1 MFLTQPFNIL
11 PIYHSSYREVSSD
24 KRGTDDMGVKEL
36 LAEKIAGEIT
46 LSPKPGETLKKWR
59 TTFTIAQ
66 AELAHYLGFAQSVI
80 SDYESGRRKSPGI
93 HSVKKI
99 VEALIE
105 IDEKKHGGAIIQQ
118 YQFMVK
124 TQDGII
130 DIMEYP
136 YPIPV
141 EKLIKEIKGKVVT
154 SERISLDRTIKGF
167 TLIDGIETIKTL
179 TAANYPNLYG
189 WSTERALVFTKIQ
202 FGRSPMIAIRI
213 HPVKPSLIIYH
224 KPGGVDPLA
233 VQLAERENIPLVITD
248 MPLEELRKK
257 LIMLGK

>member
-1 MFLTQPFNIL
+1 M
-11 PIYHSSYREVSSD
+11 D
-24 KRGTDDMGVKEL
+24 VKEL

-46 LSPKPGETLKKWR
+46 LSPKPGETIKKWR

-66 AELAHYLGFAQSVI
+66 AELAKHLGFAQSVI

-93 HSVKKI
+93 NSVKKI

-105 IDEKKHGGAIIQQ
+105 IDEKKHGGRIIQQ
-118 YQFMVK
+118 YQFMAK

-136 YPIPV
+136 YPIPA
-141 EKLIKEIKGKVVT
+141 EKIIKEIKGQVVT
-154 SERISLDRTIKGF
+154 SERISLDRAIKGF

-213 HPVKPSLIIYH
+213 HPVKPLLIIYH
-224 KPGGVDPLA
+224 KPGGVDLLA

>member
-1 MFLTQPFNIL
+1 
-11 PIYHSSYREVSSD
+11 
-24 KRGTDDMGVKEL
+24 MGVKEL

-66 AELAHYLGFAQSVI
+66 AELARHLGFAQSVI

-257 LIMLGK
+257 LIMLGR

>member
-1 MFLTQPFNIL
+1 
-11 PIYHSSYREVSSD
+11 
-24 KRGTDDMGVKEL
+24 MGVKEV

-46 LSPKPGETLKKWR
+46 MSPKPGETLRKWR
-59 TTFTIAQ
+59 TTFNIAQ
-66 AELAHYLGFAQSVI
+66 AELANFLGVAQSVM

-99 VEALIE
+99 VNAFLE
-105 IDEKKHGGAIIQQ
+105 IDEKKHGGNVIHQ

-130 DIMEYP
+130 DILEYP
-136 YPIPV
+136 YMIPV
-141 EKLIKEIKGKVVT
+141 EKLIKEIEGRVVT
-154 SERISLDRTIKGF
+154 SSSTSLDRTIKGF
-167 TLIDGIETIKTL
+167 TLIDGVETIKTL
-179 TAANYPNLYG
+179 TATNYSNLYG

-213 HPVKPSLIIYH
+213 HPVKPSLVVYH
-224 KPGGVDPLA
+224 QPGGVDPLA
-233 VQLAERENIPLVITD
+233 VQLAERENIPLVITE

-257 LIMLGK
+257 LILLGK